1 MSKLSEMYDKIKV
14 VPKSVKTE
22 KGTDNKNNNKK

>member
-14 VPKSVKTE
+14 VPKTVKTG
-22 KGTDNKNNNKK
+22 KGSDNKNNKK